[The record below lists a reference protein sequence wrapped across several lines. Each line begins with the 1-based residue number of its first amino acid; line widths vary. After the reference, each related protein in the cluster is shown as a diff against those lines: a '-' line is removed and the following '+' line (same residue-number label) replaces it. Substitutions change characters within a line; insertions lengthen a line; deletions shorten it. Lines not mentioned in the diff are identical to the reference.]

1 MARENLN
8 VQNRML
14 ILVLWSRRSWKTTL
28 TAAITAALALEGG
41 AEAKAYSDIDGAPE
55 ESAWYYN

>member
-14 ILVLWSRRSWKTTL
+14 ILVLSRRSWKTTL
-28 TAAITAALALEGG
+28 TAAITAALALEGC
-41 AEAKAYSDIDGAPE
+41 
-55 ESAWYYN
+55 

>member
-14 ILVLWSRRSWKTTL
+14 ILVPIGHVDHGKLTL
-28 TAAITAALALEGG
+28 TAVLALL
-41 AEAKAYSDIDGAPE
+41 
-55 ESAWYYN
+55 